1 MYRRFLCIT
10 ALATS
15 IAACASAPPEETC
28 QASIDFLK
36 KLNARSSAGA
46 ILSDEVKV
54 AIAEAEQ
61 LAARQDFDACITVS
75 YRARSKL
82 VVGGRP

>member
-10 ALATS
+10 ALATA
-15 IAACASAPPEETC
+15 IAGCASTPPEESC

-36 KLNARSSAGA
+36 KLNARSSAGG
-46 ILSDEVKV
+46 ILYAEVNA

-61 LAARQDFDACITVS
+61 LAANQDFEACKTVS
-75 YRARSKL
+75 YRARSEL
-82 VVGGRP
+82 MVGGRN